1 MALDVTDGAVRN
13 SDGALAGSALT
24 LSAAIANAVELGIDP
39 VEALRAVTSAPAAL
53 IGRDDVGVLRPG
65 VARRR
70 RRCSTTTWS
79 CARRTWAA
87 YPSHE
92 PAHLRD
98 RRAAR
103 GAGPAA
109 RRQLPRL
116 DAWRTALRRGEID
129 GVVVV
134 ARGSSDNAARYAQY
148 LWSLRTGLPVALA
161 TPSLHTV
168 YGGRIDVRGKA
179 VVALSQSGASPDVV
193 AVLAAARDQGVP
205 AVAITNDP
213 DSPLARAATDVLDLA
228 AGAERSVAAT
238 KTYTASVLAVA
249 VLGLALGDPADDAAR
264 LAELAEVPDAVAAAI
279 EGTGGIDAAAEVLAA
294 SMRGVVVGRG
304 LNLGTAFEAALKLT
318 ELDGVADGAVLAR
331 RPLARSGRRGGSGRP
346 GARGGTGR
354 TGHGQRAGPGPG
366 GGAARLPGRDDR
378 ADRRPRPGRHA
389 RPAAA
394 RGAGRSLADSAAG
407 RRPGPAPR
415 PAGRRG
421 QGHRRGPSRRS
432 DEGDSHDLIAGTPGV
447 ARSFY

>member
-1 MALDVTDGAVRN
+1 MSLLTSEIAEQPAVLARLLDA
-13 SDGALAGSALT
+13 
-24 LSAAIANAVELGIDP
+24 
-39 VEALRAVTSAPAAL
+39 
-53 IGRDDVGVLRPG
+53 
-65 VARRR
+65 
-70 RRCSTTTWS
+70 
-79 CARRTWAA
+79 
-87 YPSHE
+87 
-92 PAHLRD
+92 
-98 RRAAR
+98 
-103 GAGPAA
+103 
-109 RRQLPRL
+109 QLPRL

-213 DSPLARAATDVLDLA
+213 DSPLARAATDVLDLE

-249 VLGLALGDPADDAAR
+249 VLGLALGDPADDAAAAGR
-264 LAELAEVPDAVAAAI
+264 AGGGTRRRRRRDRRDRRHRRGRRGARRVDARRRGRPRPQPGHGVR
-279 EGTGGIDAAAEVLAA
+279 GGPQADRA
-294 SMRGVVVGRG
+294 
-304 LNLGTAFEAALKLT
+304 
-318 ELDGVADGAVLAR
+318 DGVADGAVLAR
-331 RPLARSGRRGGSGRP
+331 RPLARSGRRGGPGRP
-346 GARGGTGR
+346 GARGGAGR

-378 ADRRPRPGRHA
+378 AEPSSPTWTPRPSCCRPGR
-389 RPAAA
+389 
-394 RGAGRSLADSAAG
+394 GS
-407 RRPGPAPR
+407 
-415 PAGRRG
+415 RRG
-421 QGHRRGPSRRS
+421 
-432 DEGDSHDLIAGTPGV
+432 
-447 ARSFY
+447 